1 LGQPTGEP
9 GMNPQN
15 SAINRLRMVRLQ
27 AIRRESETV
36 KVFTFKDEICAN
48 ARPGQFIMA
57 WALGA
62 EEVPMSLTLMDG
74 EEGTASIAVKRVGE
88 TTESLH
94 QLARGAVI
102 GVRGPYGN
110 GFTVNRGVAL
120 IVGGGVGLSPLLPL
134 AESLAKGGAPV
145 TVVAGAKTKGELIFL
160 RRFKRA
166 CDVIAVT
173 EDGSY
178 GLRGLAT
185 QALIEL
191 LKERRRFKSVYACG
205 PELMM
210 KEIIKATA
218 RYRIPTQVS
227 LERYMKCGVGICGSC
242 VVGKYR
248 VCRDGPIFSD
258 RLLRRIGEFGRWR
271 RDAAGRAVPV

>member
-1 LGQPTGEP
+1 
-9 GMNPQN
+9 MNPQN

-36 KVFTFKDEICAN
+36 KVFTFKDELCAN

-57 WALGA
+57 WAPGA

-94 QLARGAVI
+94 QLARGAVV

-110 GFTVNRGVAL
+110 GFTVNRGAAL

-134 AESLAKGGAPV
+134 AESLAKGGVPV
-145 TVVAGAKTKGELIFL
+145 TVVAGAKTKSELLFL
-160 RRFKRA
+160 RMFKRA

-178 GLRGLAT
+178 GLRGIAT
-185 QALIEL
+185 QALTEL

-210 KEIIKATA
+210 KEIIKATT
-218 RYRIPTQVS
+218 RYRMPTQVS